1 MTKAKKKKGVIASR
15 ILIGISVLMVLICIL
30 ILGMGFYVR
39 THYEMQLPD
48 DFFRLAEK
56 RESPHFFIFQFEDRT
71 DRIGEAVEVTSNA
84 FAQKQNVYVAY
95 PDIPQNMID
104 AFVAIE
110 DKRFYEHRG
119 VDWYRTVAAGVN
131 YILGFSDH
139 FGASTITQQL
149 VKNMTGNSEVTLSR
163 KMQEILYA
171 KDLERRLDKSEIME
185 LYLNIIH
192 FSDDCDGIAQA
203 SMHYFSKMPSEL
215 TLAETASIAA
225 ITNSPSYYNPIRH
238 PEHNLT
244 RRNIILRE
252 MLDQGYI
259 TFQEYESAC
268 IAPLQLRVDD
278 SGAVSEGIN
287 SWYVDMVLEDVIND
301 LIEEYGISRSLASQ
315 YVLSGGLRIDM
326 AMDPEIQKLVEDYY
340 RTAVTVPKNEKG
352 ESAQSAL
359 IVIDS
364 RTGDILGVA
373 GEVGDK
379 TGNRVQNFAT
389 QTKRPPGSAL
399 KPITVY
405 APALEQG
412 IINWAS
418 VYDDVPVEFNSGG
431 NMVWPRNATG
441 VYRGLTNISYAVA
454 HSTNTVAVRVLQEL
468 GLETSYR
475 IAKERFHLSGMVS
488 EAGANDRD
496 LAALAL
502 GQLNYGVTLRELTA
516 AYTVFADRGVYHPYR
531 SYYRVLDADGNILLA
546 CPDAAEVVL
555 SEGNA
560 AIMTKLLQ
568 GVVDYGTSSSITLK
582 NRVEC
587 AGKTG
592 TTNADGDRWFVGYT
606 PELICGVWCG
616 YEYPEPLEGRNLC
629 TNIWNRVMSDIV
641 EEKGGKDRF
650 DIPQNVIR
658 ASYCR
663 DSGKL
668 LSDACGYDPRGNRS
682 EIGWFLKE
690 NMPTS
695 FCDCHVLCDYDSEH
709 GGISHGNCP
718 DSFLKKVA
726 LIKAERRFPMQIYV
740 SDAQYVYR
748 GDPLSI
754 NPNENEKQPYFANEV
769 IGYYGASPVE
779 HPFNRSCKIHLYP
792 PDDAWDYLIPRFY
805 ETEEE

>member
-1 MTKAKKKKGVIASR
+1 
-15 ILIGISVLMVLICIL
+15 
-30 ILGMGFYVR
+30 
-39 THYEMQLPD
+39 
-48 DFFRLAEK
+48 
-56 RESPHFFIFQFEDRT
+56 
-71 DRIGEAVEVTSNA
+71 
-84 FAQKQNVYVAY
+84 
-95 PDIPQNMID
+95 
-104 AFVAIE
+104 
-110 DKRFYEHRG
+110 
-119 VDWYRTVAAGVN
+119 
-131 YILGFSDH
+131 
-139 FGASTITQQL
+139 
-149 VKNMTGNSEVTLSR
+149 
-163 KMQEILYA
+163 
-171 KDLERRLDKSEIME
+171 
-185 LYLNIIH
+185 
-192 FSDDCDGIAQA
+192 
-203 SMHYFSKMPSEL
+203 
-215 TLAETASIAA
+215 
-225 ITNSPSYYNPIRH
+225 
-238 PEHNLT
+238 
-244 RRNIILRE
+244 
-252 MLDQGYI
+252 
-259 TFQEYESAC
+259 
-268 IAPLQLRVDD
+268 
-278 SGAVSEGIN
+278 
-287 SWYVDMVLEDVIND
+287 
-301 LIEEYGISRSLASQ
+301 
-315 YVLSGGLRIDM
+315 
-326 AMDPEIQKLVEDYY
+326 
-340 RTAVTVPKNEKG
+340 
-352 ESAQSAL
+352 
-359 IVIDS
+359 
-364 RTGDILGVA
+364 
-373 GEVGDK
+373 
-379 TGNRVQNFAT
+379 VQNFAT

-399 KPITVY
+399 KPISVY
-405 APALEQG
+405 APALERG

-468 GLETSYR
+468 GLDESYR
-475 IAKERFHLSGMVS
+475 FANERFHLSGMVS
-488 EAGANDRD
+488 EVGANDRD

-502 GQLNYGVTLRELTA
+502 GQLNYGVTLRELTT

-531 SYYRVLDADGNILLA
+531 SYYRVLDGDGRVLLSRADA
-546 CPDAAEVVL
+546 SEVVL

-629 TNIWNRVMSDIV
+629 TTIWNRVMSDIV

-650 DIPQNVIR
+650 DVPQNVIR
-658 ASYCR
+658 ASYCK

-668 LSDACGYDPRGNRS
+668 LSDACGYDARGNRS

-690 NMPTS
+690 NMPTA
-695 FCDCHVLCDYDSEH
+695 FCDCHVLCDYDADH

-726 LIKAERRFPMQIYV
+726 LIKAERRFPVQIYV

-769 IGYYGASPVE
+769 IGYYGASPAE